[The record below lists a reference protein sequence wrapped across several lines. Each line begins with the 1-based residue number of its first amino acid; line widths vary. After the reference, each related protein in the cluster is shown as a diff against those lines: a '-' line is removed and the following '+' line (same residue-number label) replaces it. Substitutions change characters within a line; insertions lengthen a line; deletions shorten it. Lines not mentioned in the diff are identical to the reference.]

1 MTVEL
6 EKATQLVLKYTE
18 ECDQFLLIIL
28 EKTSIADKQKSEVD
42 EKSIKIKEEE
52 VVCQDLYNLALAD
65 LEKAMPAL
73 LEALEVKILYII
85 KNIRKMYYLCIQA
98 LNSLNKN
105 DLAEVKSFM
114 KPPGRVKLVLEA
126 VMILKQSDPSWTEAK
141 KQLGDPNF
149 LMQVNFKILN
159 KFMKFII

>member
-1 MTVEL
+1 
-6 EKATQLVLKYTE
+6 
-18 ECDQFLLIIL
+18 
-28 EKTSIADKQKSEVD
+28 
-42 EKSIKIKEEE
+42 
-52 VVCQDLYNLALAD
+52 
-65 LEKAMPAL
+65 
-73 LEALEVKILYII
+73 
-85 KNIRKMYYLCIQA
+85 
-98 LNSLNKN
+98 
-105 DLAEVKSFM
+105 M